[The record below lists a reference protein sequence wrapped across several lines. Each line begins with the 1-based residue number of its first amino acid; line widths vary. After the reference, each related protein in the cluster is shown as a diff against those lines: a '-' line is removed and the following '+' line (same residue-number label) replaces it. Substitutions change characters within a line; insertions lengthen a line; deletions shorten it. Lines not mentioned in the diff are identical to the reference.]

1 MLVPPELDYP
11 RELKVKK
18 VSPKSNNTFF
28 LEFDKK
34 VDKSLNFEGK
44 SLLIEKSD
52 FCEVFGE
59 LASAENGLSG
69 KQVEDQNLGSIGK
82 IKDVSGTQA
91 QKHLVVD
98 YDGREVMIPYVDEIV
113 LSVEDNV
120 VKTKLPE
127 GILNLNEA

>member
-1 MLVPPELDYP
+1 MLVPPEFDYP

-28 LEFDKK
+28 LEFSEKADE
-34 VDKSLNFEGK
+34 SLNFEGK

-59 LASAENGLSG
+59 LASVENELVG

-91 QKHLVVD
+91 QKHLIVD

-120 VKTKLPE
+120 VKTNLPE
-127 GILNLNEA
+127 GILDLYEA